1 MERFGSDVSHK
12 IAMSASSA
20 PRVAFVHRM
29 LEHAISARFLRRHT
43 FAHELFAKHEQ
54 QRPLGGGFVEWTT
67 DGQLLYSYRV
77 PRCVCIGHGGTM
89 PLGAVV
95 ALVDE
100 VTTWASL
107 CVDRHHRPGV
117 SISLEAE
124 LSQQQRPPVEGD
136 QLIFAARVEKLGRTL
151 GFQSCE
157 IHDAATGRRV
167 ARGYHTK
174 MLDMGRAWSLMLGPL
189 FPLTERLVTTFSAAS
204 RPAPAIDP
212 HDATALERL
221 LAPTSTQVDGSTCV
235 SGFSC
240 VPQMLQ
246 ETNIMFGGAQA
257 MVHEVA
263 ARAAAETALQRSE
276 PAASIAPVHCSSML
290 VRYLAGAGLGDQLE
304 AHATASMIYRG
315 EGVAATSR
323 LVRAGVE
330 RSSAEMQF
338 VRSD

>member
-1 MERFGSDVSHK
+1 
-12 IAMSASSA
+12 MSASA

-29 LEHAISARFLRRHT
+29 LEHGTAARFLRRHT

-54 QRPLGGGFVEWTT
+54 QRPLGGGFVEWNA

-77 PRCVCIGHGGTM
+77 PKRVCIGAKNTM
-89 PLGAVV
+89 PLSAVV

-107 CVDRHHRPGV
+107 CADRSHRPGV

-124 LSQQQRPPVEGD
+124 LSQQDRPPVEGD
-136 QLIFAARVEKLGRTL
+136 ELVFAARVEKIGRTL

-157 IHDAATGRRV
+157 IHDAATGRPV

-189 FPLTERLVTTFSAAS
+189 FPLTERLVTTFSAAD
-204 RPAPAIDP
+204 RPVPAIDP
-212 HDATALERL
+212 DDASGLERL
-221 LAPTSTQVDGSTCV
+221 LAPTSTVVDGSTSV

-240 VPQMLQ
+240 VPEMLQ

-263 ARAAAETALQRSE
+263 ARAAAEAALQRSE
-276 PAASIAPVHCSSML
+276 AAASNAPVHCSSML

-304 AHATASMIYRG
+304 THATASMIFDG
-315 EGVAATSR
+315 EGVAATTK
-323 LVRAGVE
+323 LVRAGAE

-338 VRSD
+338 VRSS